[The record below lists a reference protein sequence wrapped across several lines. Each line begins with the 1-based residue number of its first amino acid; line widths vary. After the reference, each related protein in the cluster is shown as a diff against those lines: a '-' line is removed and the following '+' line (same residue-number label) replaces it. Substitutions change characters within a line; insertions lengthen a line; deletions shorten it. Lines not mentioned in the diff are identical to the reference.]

1 MSKNNNSAPAAEEA
15 VTAVELKPV
24 KNSNIAKFV
33 IASVLGIF
41 LFLIPIPRG
50 TTFTIPIGILINWV
64 SDLLSLET
72 IDLASV
78 AVLAFITISTVI
90 TMINKLF
97 KPAIIQKNEKLSK
110 IFSPSPLYFVS
121 RIVGLVIVYMAFFQ
135 IGPEVIWSGATGGS
149 MLGVSAT
156 LASVSCASP
165 F

>member
-110 IFSPSPLYFVS
+110 CS
-121 RIVGLVIVYMAFFQ
+121 
-135 IGPEVIWSGATGGS
+135 
-149 MLGVSAT
+149 
-156 LASVSCASP
+156 
-165 F
+165 